1 MNTVNSVIIYP
12 IKQYLYN
19 RIYRGKKMGF
29 KRNLQVKKKS
39 KTKITFEKI
48 KLIKNIKK
56 QKGQGNQHNHIDSLC
71 PLDYKETLQK
81 FKFEQKLLQLPNR
94 GKYLHKGEQFNIA

>member
-29 KRNLQVKKKS
+29 KCNLQVKKKS
-39 KTKITFEKI
+39 KTKITSEKI

-71 PLDYKETLQK
+71 PLYYNETLQK
-81 FKFEQKLLQLPNR
+81 FKFEEKIIVATKQ
-94 GKYLHKGEQFNIA
+94 GKILA